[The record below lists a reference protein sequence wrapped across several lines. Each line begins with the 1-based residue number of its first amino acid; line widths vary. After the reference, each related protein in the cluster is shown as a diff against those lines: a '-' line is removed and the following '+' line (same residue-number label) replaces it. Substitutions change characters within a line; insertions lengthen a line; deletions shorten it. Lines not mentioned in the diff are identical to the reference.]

1 MLRQNMSS
9 EKFFNF
15 GNIFKFHY
23 VRSVVVV
30 GDFRICSKKIFQ
42 TKTST
47 CSIFELETFFWCQ
60 NLRLDLLISEQVSE
74 KFSEVGNTV
83 KTGPEKATTFVFV
96 KN

>member
-1 MLRQNMSS
+1 MLRSDLVS
-9 EKFFNF
+9 EKFFDL

-30 GDFRICSKKIFQ
+30 GDFRICPKKKNFQ

-47 CSIFELETFFWCQ
+47 RSIFELGGTFWCQ
-60 NLRLDLLISEQVSE
+60 NLRLDVLNSEQASE

-83 KTGPEKATTFVFV
+83 KTGPECGDFGDF
-96 KN
+96 